1 MAQFGGTGGTWA
13 LMPSTW
19 QASNHSWF
27 SPEGSF
33 TSSAYMTVETSALDL
48 GSSKWFYPTT
58 TCNTVNTS
66 SSSTITVEYA
76 TSDDDITYSSYQLP
90 QAFKARYIKT
100 QVTISLDTTYEG
112 ISSVITEANFDTKFV
127 TRTGLDTSALSGST
141 GSRTLD
147 LSDELSKIFTMEATA
162 TSISDVVMPRV
173 VLNTPYDL
181 LQFSL
186 IDMDS
191 YGKVAIDTTINMV
204 VNGFPA
210 IETVAST
217 GEVRTIQ

>member
-1 MAQFGGTGGTWA
+1 
-13 LMPSTW
+13 
-19 QASNHSWF
+19 
-27 SPEGSF
+27 
-33 TSSAYMTVETSALDL
+33 
-48 GSSKWFYPTT
+48 
-58 TCNTVNTS
+58 
-66 SSSTITVEYA
+66 
-76 TSDDDITYSSYQLP
+76 
-90 QAFKARYIKT
+90 
-100 QVTISLDTTYEG
+100 
-112 ISSVITEANFDTKFV
+112 
-127 TRTGLDTSALSGST
+127 
-141 GSRTLD
+141 
-147 LSDELSKIFTMEATA
+147 
-162 TSISDVVMPRV
+162 MPRV